1 MQFPL
6 INASPVLAKIISK
19 FSVDEDRDCAF
30 ALDEIPGGA
39 HSFELIAKFCY
50 GEKIE
55 LTSSNVVPLLCAA
68 YNLDMNENYLK
79 GNLISQ
85 TETFLSNEIL
95 SNWKESIVALISC
108 EPVLRYAQE
117 LDIVSRCLDSLASKV
132 TYGKSSNPQ
141 YEISW
146 NGIVC
151 TKDTKKLSG
160 SGSEWWHDDI
170 CSLSL
175 YLFKRFMEVLNAK
188 GHDPLDISN
197 AVIYYASNHH
207 SRVDPNSTGDWSVD
221 ERILLEEIVELLPK
235 QQGATSTKVLLSMLS
250 ASIMLNANETCIE
263 TLEKRVGAQLDEA
276 TVEDLLVLNSGGR
289 DKSVRNVDCV
299 KRLIKQFIE
308 ENSHVNEIT
317 CDSTNEEGLIEAGSL
332 QFGKIGTVAKLV
344 DEYLAK
350 IAKDANLKLQQF
362 LSLASAIPMSARPSS
377 DDLYHAI
384 SAYLEVY

>member
-1 MQFPL
+1 M
-6 INASPVLAKIISK
+6 AKIISK
-19 FSVDEDRDCAF
+19 FSIDEDRDCAF

-55 LTSSNVVPLLCAA
+55 LTSSNAVPLLCAA

-85 TETFLSNEIL
+85 TEAFLSNEIL

-108 EPVLRYAQE
+108 EPVLRFAEE
-117 LDIVSRCLDSLASKV
+117 LDIVSRCLDSLACKV
-132 TYGKSSNPQ
+132 TYGKSSYPQ
-141 YEISW
+141 HEISW

-160 SGSEWWHDDI
+160 SGLEWWHEDI

-175 YLFKRFMEVLNAK
+175 FLFKKFMKVLNTK
-188 GHDPLDISN
+188 GHDPVDVSN

-207 SRVDPNSTGDWSVD
+207 FRVDPNSTGDWSVD
-221 ERILLEEIVELLPK
+221 ERILLEEIVDLLPK
-235 QQGATSTKVLLSMLS
+235 QKGAASTKVLFSMLS
-250 ASIMLNANETCIE
+250 ASIMLDANETCIQ
-263 TLEKRVGAQLDEA
+263 TLEKRVSAQLDEA
-276 TVEDLLVLNSGGR
+276 TVEDLLVLNLGGG
-289 DKSVRNVDCV
+289 DKAVRNVDCI

-308 ENSHVNEIT
+308 ENSHENEIT
-317 CDSTNEEGLIEAGSL
+317 LNSTNDECLMEAYML
-332 QFGKIGTVAKLV
+332 QCGKIGTVAKLV

-350 IAKDANLKLQQF
+350 IAEDANLKLQQF
-362 LSLASAIPMSARPSS
+362 LSLASAIPRSARPSG

-384 SAYLEVY
+384 SAYLEVNN